1 MHSPMRITR
10 VLAVLTAV
18 TLGSLGLVSV
28 PLSANAAS
36 YAGTAGAARTADAA
50 ANQSAAQVVTAQAW
64 GDNSAG
70 ELGNGTFTQED
81 SPVAVGNLSGVKA
94 ISTGGRDNLA
104 LLASGTVMSWGD
116 DAFGQLGNGTASA
129 SNDAQLPVAVT
140 GVTTAVQVSTSGEHA
155 LALLANGTVVAWG
168 DNNNGQLGNG
178 TTTDSD
184 VPVAVKGLT
193 KVKAVSA
200 GYLFSVA
207 VLTNGTVVA
216 WGYNGNG
223 QLGNGTYNN
232 SNVPVA
238 VTGVTGASAVAAGGQ
253 FAVALLSNGTAMAW
267 GDNEAGQ
274 LGSGNENSGSSDV
287 PVAVDGLTGA
297 TQISAGNEFALA
309 VVAGGTVMG
318 WGDNEFNELAQPNG
332 FPGGISNSDVPID
345 IPGVGAS
352 SAVAAGGL
360 FGTALLTNGTVL
372 GWGDNAFG
380 QLGNG
385 TTNQQVTP
393 AAVTGLIG
401 VRAISAGSVQ
411 AAALISS
418 AGPPTLTSTPS
429 IWQVANT
436 PDLGGATVSDYSFAA
451 VSAASA
457 ASAWAVGTAEVSA
470 DLPLAEHW
478 NGTAWS
484 NVAVPVPADTGQA
497 SFSGVDDLS
506 PTNAWAVGD
515 WEASGSVEEQ
525 TLIEHWNGTAWS
537 IVPSPNPG
545 GTTSGSDDEL
555 TAIAGVGPDDLWAV
569 GSFDIG
575 GEFNAL
581 LFEHWNGTAWSFVA
595 PPDESGE
602 EFATGVTAIT
612 ATDVWVVGDVGF
624 NQTTV
629 SANWNGTSW
638 TEVSTPTLQTT
649 DSTNFLTA
657 VSADGADNVWASGY
671 EGNVNDTNF
680 AQPYMLH
687 WNGTSWQ
694 LTQVPDAGSEGSTLL
709 GTTVLSPTDVWT
721 VGRTGESDG
730 GALTL
735 TEHYNGTAW
744 SVSSSLDP
752 GQLSGLPQNT
762 LTAVGSLSSGLL
774 WAVGTQEIPGECCL
788 RTLALKSTSG

>member
-1 MHSPMRITR
+1 M
-10 VLAVLTAV
+10 
-18 TLGSLGLVSV
+18 LGSLGLVGV
-28 PLSANAAS
+28 PL
-36 YAGTAGAARTADAA
+36 AA
-50 ANQSAAQVVTAQAW
+50 AATAPVVTAQAW

-70 ELGNGTFTQED
+70 ELGNGTLTQKD

-94 ISTGGRDNLA
+94 ISSGGRDNLA

-129 SNDAQLPVAVT
+129 NSDAELPVAVT
-140 GVTTAVQVSTSGEHA
+140 GVTTAVQVSAGGDHS

-168 DNNNGQLGNG
+168 DNNHGQLGNG

-193 KVKAVSA
+193 KVKAVAA

-207 VLTNGTVVA
+207 VLTNGTVMA

-223 QLGNGTYNN
+223 QLGNGTYND
-232 SNVPVA
+232 SGAPVA
-238 VTGVTGASAVAAGGQ
+238 VTGLTDASAVAAGGQ
-253 FAVALLSNGTAMAW
+253 FAVALLTNGTAMAW
-267 GDNEAGQ
+267 GDNESGQ
-274 LGSGNENSGSSDV
+274 LGSGNENSGSSNV
-287 PVAVDGLTGA
+287 PVAVQGLTGA

-309 VVAGGTVMG
+309 VVANGTVMG
-318 WGDNEFNELAQPNG
+318 WGDNSFNELAQSND
-332 FPGGISNSDVPID
+332 FPGGISNSDVPIA
-345 IPGVGAS
+345 IPGVGPS
-352 SAVAAGGL
+352 SAVSAGGL
-360 FGTALLTNGTVL
+360 FGLALLTTGTVL

-385 TTNQQVTP
+385 TTNTQITP
-393 AAVTGLIG
+393 TAVSGLTG
-401 VRAISAGSVQ
+401 VRAISAGSVHST
-411 AAALISS
+411 ALISS
-418 AGPPTLTSTPS
+418 GGPPALTSTPS
-429 IWQVANT
+429 IWQVTST

-451 VSAASA
+451 VSAAGP
-457 ASAWAVGTAEVSA
+457 ASAWAVGTSEVST

-478 NGTAWS
+478 NGTTWT
-484 NVAVPVPADTGQA
+484 NIAVPVPADTGQA
-497 SFSGVDDLS
+497 TLSGVDDLS
-506 PTNAWAVGD
+506 PANAWAVGD
-515 WEASGSVEEQ
+515 WEESGATEEQ
-525 TLIEHWNGTAWS
+525 TLIEHWNGAAWS
-537 IVPSPNPG
+537 IVPSPDPG
-545 GTTSGSDDEL
+545 GTGSGSDNEL
-555 TAIAGVGPDDLWAV
+555 TAIGGVGPDDLWAV

-602 EFATGVTAIT
+602 EFATGVTAISSN
-612 ATDVWVVGDVGF
+612 DVWVVGDVGF
-624 NQTTV
+624 NQATV

-638 TEVSTPTLQTT
+638 TEVTTPTLQTT
-649 DSTNFLTA
+649 DSTNFLTG

-671 EGNVNDTNF
+671 EGNVNDANF

-694 LTQVPDAGSEGSTLL
+694 LTQVPNAGSEGSTLT
-709 GTTVLSPTDVWT
+709 GDTVLSPTDVWA

-735 TEHYNGTAW
+735 TEHYNGTTW
-744 SVSSSLDP
+744 SISSSLDP
-752 GQLSGLPQNT
+752 GELSGLPENT
-762 LTAVGSLSSGLL
+762 LSAVGSLSSGLL